1 MVEMMEAL
9 MVVHWVAEM
18 ADNWVAVMVA
28 RLVVK

>member
-18 ADNWVAVMVA
+18 AVHWVAVMVDS
-28 RLVVK
+28 LVV